1 MKEILNFQFRVDHF
15 MDDYDTWENKIT
27 EHDSLAK
34 EPAQESVLATC
45 LYSSTSGALREHLD
59 LHPDKCNDWGDL
71 TEVVIN
77 YYTAKENA
85 KLENATVSML
95 CGKRKG

>member
-1 MKEILNFQFRVDHF
+1 

-59 LHPDKCNDWGDL
+59 LHPDKCNDWDDL
-71 TEVVIN
+71 RVSPTTTLPRRTRN
-77 YYTAKENA
+77 LMPALQ
-85 KLENATVSML
+85 KLL
-95 CGKRKG
+95 